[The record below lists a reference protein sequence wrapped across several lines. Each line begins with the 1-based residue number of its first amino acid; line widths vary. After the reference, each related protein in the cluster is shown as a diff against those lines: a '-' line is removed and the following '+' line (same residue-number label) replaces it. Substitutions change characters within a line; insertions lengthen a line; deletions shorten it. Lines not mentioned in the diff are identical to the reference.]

1 MSKRLPSPF
10 AELEPWVAEWAIED
24 GHERYVKRVNSSMT
38 QLRQFYD
45 AVFPHATDAVIYL
58 DQFDHHEP
66 LPDDAAKSRKQLY
79 SLITDSRATELRT
92 QPSVRPTDNSHLTVR
107 STRK

>member
-1 MSKRLPSPF
+1 MSKRLPPPF

-58 DQFDHHEP
+58 DQFDYHEP
-66 LPDDAAKSRKQLY
+66 LPDDAANLRKLLY
-79 SLITDSRATELRT
+79 SLIRSEERRVGKECDSTC
-92 QPSVRPTDNSHLTVR
+92 R
-107 STRK
+107 SRWSP